1 MILSDAL
8 NQNSMIEEVR
18 RSGSEK
24 KIWRQS
30 YIDLSK
36 QIAHDIDIA
45 EATVEVHRT
54 SRCRRSGPLASR
66 ARPNGRQVQTRTG
79 GVAALLIR
87 LLQRVAAHGYGKP
100 QASCRPKLWLSAE
113 N

>member
-1 MILSDAL
+1 MPNCVILSDAL

-30 YIDLSK
+30 YIDLSE

-45 EATVEVHRT
+45 EATVEVRRT
-54 SRCRRSGPLASR
+54 R
-66 ARPNGRQVQTRTG
+66 AMQKIRATRF
-79 GVAALLIR
+79 
-87 LLQRVAAHGYGKP
+87 P
-100 QASCRPKLWLSAE
+100 SSAKWPTSS
-113 N
+113 NSY